1 MNMGFVEWIVKR
13 LLRQQGYVICQMCD
27 DSVATESK
35 DVCYECSQELF
46 DIEMNEWYRTEMEL
60 AQ

>member
-1 MNMGFVEWIVKR
+1 MGFIKWIVKKA
-13 LLRQQGYVICQMCD
+13 LVNQGLVMCHMCD
-27 DSVATESK
+27 ESVATESK

-46 DIEMNEWYRTEMEL
+46 DIEMSEWHRTELEL